1 MKYQT
6 EKHDHE
12 NILNSLKIDYD
23 YYKKNYKSLNK
34 KKLLLKITETLIG
47 LGSAIS
53 TSTMSLINP
62 SIGIVLGSSSALSTS
77 IAVLITTEYISKL
90 KIRYTKVREWINVIT
105 VLYEKTLKESMID
118 KKKDLKWSEQL
129 KKIYNLY
136 LDKRGEIMKRTSFKV
151 EDVFGD
157 VISKYSISPEQI
169 TILLLTNK

>member
-12 NILNSLKIDYD
+12 NLLNSLKIDYD

-62 SIGIVLGSSSALSTS
+62 SIGIVLSSLQLYQL
-77 IAVLITTEYISKL
+77 VLPS
-90 KIRYTKVREWINVIT
+90 
-105 VLYEKTLKESMID
+105 
-118 KKKDLKWSEQL
+118 
-129 KKIYNLY
+129 
-136 LDKRGEIMKRTSFKV
+136 
-151 EDVFGD
+151 
-157 VISKYSISPEQI
+157 
-169 TILLLTNK
+169 